1 MEILSRFYS
10 SIFSDSTAKVGLQ
23 ARWGTPVRNIPE
35 TDQPIAVDL
44 FRKLIFQNYPNSTDP
59 AIVAL
64 QGSECN
70 FKLMVQYFETN
81 TSGAYNQPH
90 PLAAKIEQDL
100 LEGLSKINQ
109 KDEQSA
115 FTDLKQVVDKFAK
128 IGIPQQDISTYI
140 DHYQSNPKQFA
151 QRYPELLRTVF
162 EYQTARAVYDTA
174 VTQWAKKSLQSQ
186 PSTNDA
192 RSLRERVTQEI
203 QNAQPTGLLDRFR
216 SYFFG
221 YKSTRL
227 QMLEFRERNFFCKP
241 QRLLNLLN
249 EYSYLDKSLREAF
262 NRIAKEYH
270 VPFYGGHMLDVNEW
284 LESPID
290 PREMPLELR
299 ASFTK
304 LYLAEVEQLI
314 KYADE
319 GIEVSIPTE
328 IEERAV
334 EVFKDRAQGYFV
346 APPLA
351 IESVQDIHD
360 WLGKSSQALGIIPDR
375 QWRRIFLIR
384 EFTADLEDLKA
395 GKTVELRLSG
405 GPVQMHKASSTKR
418 VYWPDEQDKPAP
430 MGTVKYLPPL
440 TQEERISRIGEGKEY
455 RAERNV
461 RPSRNPKVEDHR
473 RPEDR
478 NWVNEGAFEFDPG
491 FASLASDFMG
501 LEKHEQALAMIQV
514 KEIAQKYFGNIF
526 SEASDE
532 TEVYE
537 FLSNPTGID
546 LSKRGVFVEEF
557 RSSLD
562 QIMLQQKQRLQS
574 EAAPNLTSRLFSL
587 FSW

>member
-1 MEILSRFYS
+1 
-10 SIFSDSTAKVGLQ
+10 
-23 ARWGTPVRNIPE
+23 
-35 TDQPIAVDL
+35 
-44 FRKLIFQNYPNSTDP
+44 
-59 AIVAL
+59 VAL

-90 PLAAKIEQDL
+90 PLAAKIEQEL
-100 LEGLSKINQ
+100 LGGLSKVNQ
-109 KDEQSA
+109 KDEQAA

-128 IGIPQQDISTYI
+128 IGIPQHDISTYI
-140 DHYQSNPKQFA
+140 DHYQSNPKEFA
-151 QRYPELLRTVF
+151 QRYPELLRTLF

-174 VTQWAKKSLQSQ
+174 VTQWAKRSLQSQ

-203 QNAQPTGLLDRFR
+203 QSAQPTGLLDRFR

-249 EYSYLDKSLREAF
+249 EYSYLDKSFREAF
-262 NRIAKEYH
+262 NRIAKEH
-270 VPFYGGHMLDVNEW
+270 DVPMYGGHMLDINEW
-284 LESPID
+284 LESPTD

-319 GIEVSIPTE
+319 GVELSIPTE
-328 IEERAV
+328 IEESAI
-334 EVFKDRAQGYFV
+334 EVFKDRAQRYFV

-360 WLGKSSQALGIIPDR
+360 WLRKSSQELGIIPDR
-375 QWRRIFLIR
+375 QWRRISLIR

-395 GKTVELRLSG
+395 GNPVELRYSA
-405 GPVQMHKASSTKR
+405 PEQVHTATSTER
-418 VYWPDEQDKPAP
+418 VSWPDEQ
-430 MGTVKYLPPL
+430 GTPEPIGAVKYLPPL
-440 TQEERISRIGEGKEY
+440 TQEERITRIEEGKEY
-455 RAERNV
+455 RAERGV
-461 RPSRNPKVEDHR
+461 RPSRNPEVEDHR
-473 RPEDR
+473 FPEDR
-478 NWVNEGAFEFDPG
+478 VWIDEGAFEFNPG
-491 FASLASDFMG
+491 FASLASDFIG
-501 LEKHEQALAMIQV
+501 LEKPEQALAMIQV
-514 KEIAQKYFGNIF
+514 KEIAQKYFGAIF
-526 SEASDE
+526 SETPDE
-532 TEVYE
+532 AEVYA
-537 FLSNPTGID
+537 FLSNPTGIE

-562 QIMLQQKQRLQS
+562 QIMLQQKQRLQR
-574 EAAPNLTSRLFSL
+574 EAAPSLTSRFFSL